1 MTAPNNKPMSLE
13 EKTRFTNYY
22 KEKGSWGNLHI
33 VLDDKNVKDKHV
45 AACMEF
51 AEKSG
56 DEEGY
61 NLADILR
68 TMSKSQRLKL
78 ANTDFSGARR
88 F

>member
-1 MTAPNNKPMSLE
+1 MTAPNNKPLTME
-13 EKTRFTNYY
+13 EKTRFANYF
-22 KEKGSWGNLHI
+22 KANNGWGNLHM
-33 VLDDKNVKDKHV
+33 VLGNKNVKDKHV
-45 AACMEF
+45 TDCLNHAAKF
-51 AEKSG
+51 G

-61 NLADILR
+61 KLSEILL